1 MEQERRPAVLIT
13 GASRGIGAACA
24 RRFAQ
29 AGWNVGVNYCR
40 SRQQALELVE
50 ELEKLGVRAAA
61 LQGDVSQSQQA
72 AALVEEAQR
81 EFGALDALVCNAG
94 VAGVQALLT
103 DLTDEQWRW
112 TAGTN
117 LDGVVYTMRAAIPG
131 MVRRQKGSIVTIS
144 SMWGLT
150 GGSCEVAYSAAKA
163 GVIGL
168 TRAMA
173 KELGPSH
180 IRVNCVAPGVIDTDM
195 NAHLSSQDMQAL
207 AEETPLGR
215 IAAGGCGGGS
225 LLPGQCRSRL
235 HYRTGAGSGWR
246 NGDLKKEDIL
256 GEWGKRAKKLKKIMR
271 IVRLSWN
278 KKVAIIFTS

>member
-29 AGWNVGVNYCR
+29 AGWDVAVNYCH
-40 SRQQALELVE
+40 SRQQAMELTE
-50 ELEKLGVRAAA
+50 ELKALGGRAAA
-61 LQGDVSQSQQA
+61 IQGDVSQSGQA
-72 AALVEEAQR
+72 AEMVAAAER

-117 LDGVVYTMRAAIPG
+117 LDGVVYTIRAAVPG
-131 MVRRQKGSIVTIS
+131 MVRRQKGSIVTVS
-144 SMWGLT
+144 SMWGIT
-150 GGSCEVAYSAAKA
+150 GGSCEAAYSAVKA

-195 NAHLSSQDMQAL
+195 NAHLSPQDMQAL

-215 IAAGGCGGGS
+215 IGRPEDVAQGVFFLASPASDFITGQVLPVDGGMV
-225 LLPGQCRSRL
+225 
-235 HYRTGAGSGWR
+235 
-246 NGDLKKEDIL
+246 I
-256 GEWGKRAKKLKKIMR
+256 
-271 IVRLSWN
+271 
-278 KKVAIIFTS
+278 

>member
-1 MEQERRPAVLIT
+1 MMEQERRPAVLIT

-24 RRFAQ
+24 KRFAQ
-29 AGWNVGVNYCR
+29 AGWNVGINYCH
-40 SRQQALELVE
+40 SRQQALKLAE
-50 ELEKLGVRAAA
+50 ELEGLGVQAVA
-61 LQGDVSQSQQA
+61 LQGDVSQSRQA
-72 AALVEEAQR
+72 AALVEAAEQ

-94 VAGVQALLT
+94 VAVVQALLT

-117 LDGVVYTMRAAIPG
+117 LDGVVYTIRAAVPG
-131 MVRRQKGSIVTIS
+131 MVRRQKGSIVTVS

-150 GGSCEVAYSAAKA
+150 GGSCEAAYSAVKA

-195 NAHLSSQDMQAL
+195 NAHLTAEDMQVL
-207 AEETPLGR
+207 ADETPLGR
-215 IAAGGCGGGS
+215 IGRPEDVAEGIYFLASSAADFITGQVLPVDGGMV
-225 LLPGQCRSRL
+225 
-235 HYRTGAGSGWR
+235 
-246 NGDLKKEDIL
+246 I
-256 GEWGKRAKKLKKIMR
+256 
-271 IVRLSWN
+271 
-278 KKVAIIFTS
+278 